1 MIVMPTALRL
11 TTLSAMLALLCACT
25 SAPQEPTANEPL
37 DRKVTSATAMAEGE
51 AGGVTRT
58 TETISAKVVAIDS
71 DKRTFI
77 LEDEAGHRRQVQ
89 APAEMI
95 NFPQLAVGDQVV
107 VELVVE
113 TVVFV
118 TDAAKLP
125 ADGLEQV
132 AVAAEEGA
140 KPGLFAAE
148 HSQVTAI
155 VIAVDVEQHTATLQ
169 FEDGSVR
176 TVPVRDDVD
185 VTPMAVGKKVVM
197 LVTSAL
203 AVTVTEQ

>member
-1 MIVMPTALRL
+1 M
-11 TTLSAMLALLCACT
+11 
-25 SAPQEPTANEPL
+25 
-37 DRKVTSATAMAEGE
+37 TSATAMAEGE

-58 TETISAKVVAIDS
+58 TETISAKVVAIDG
-71 DKRTFI
+71 DKRTFV

-118 TDAAKLP
+118 TDAAQLP
-125 ADGLEQV
+125 ADGIEQV
-132 AVAAEEGA
+132 AVTTEEGA

-155 VIAVDVEQHTATLQ
+155 VIAVDVEQRTATLQ
-169 FEDGSVR
+169 FEDGRLS

-197 LVTSAL
+197 LVTSAV